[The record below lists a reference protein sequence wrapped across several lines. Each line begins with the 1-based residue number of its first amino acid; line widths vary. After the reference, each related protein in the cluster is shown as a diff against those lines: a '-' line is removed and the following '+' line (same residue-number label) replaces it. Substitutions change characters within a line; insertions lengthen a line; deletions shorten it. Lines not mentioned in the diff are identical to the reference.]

1 MNRYLRGFVSSV
13 FLALVSSV
21 VMAYDIHITKASE
34 WTESAKSPITE
45 DQWKAAV
52 LADGELKMDDT
63 ASATNPKTKETVQII
78 NPLMASWIDP
88 KTKNKHYFYYSRG
101 KVTVK
106 NPSNSAIKKMKSVAS
121 KLGAKV
127 QGDEGE
133 LY

>member
-1 MNRYLRGFVSSV
+1 MNRCLRGFVSSA
-13 FLALVSSV
+13 FLSLVSSV
-21 VMAYDIHITKASE
+21 VLAYDIHITKASE
-34 WTESAKSPITE
+34 WSESAKSPVTE
-45 DQWKAAV
+45 EQWKAAV
-52 LADGELKMDDT
+52 LADGELKIDDT
-63 ASATNPKTKETVQII
+63 ASATNPKTKETIQII

-101 KVTVK
+101 KITVK
-106 NPSNSAIKKMKSVAS
+106 NPSDSAIKKMKFVAS